1 MVTRE
6 EMKEALAERH
16 GRKTQEILARSGAAI
31 AGLGGLGSN
40 IAFSLAR
47 TGIGYLHL
55 IDFDRV
61 DITNLNRQQY
71 FIHQIGME
79 KTEALKENLL
89 QINPYLEIR
98 TDCVKVEEGNIR
110 RLLAEDRY
118 ICEAFDKAE
127 NKAMLVNGVL
137 EHFPEKYLVAASGMA
152 GSMPAASEVEE
163 VSSEVRV
170 LPGEEGVIMPID
182 QGSLEEMKTG
192 SYKFAANISSVDT
205 KKRQMTLTVYGYD
218 AYRAEDVDALV
229 ELISEVQSSTA
240 DAVRLGKEQVPIE
253 IIKERFR
260 QLTQMHV
267 AYILDSLRTT
277 TTQINNIKAYLLTA
291 LYNAPTTMGFF
302 YSAQVQHDFGRK

>member
-16 GRKTQEILARSGAAI
+16 GRKTQEILARSGAAD

-71 FIHQIGME
+71 FIHQIGMK

-98 TDCVKVEEGNIR
+98 TDFVKVEEGNIR
-110 RLLAEDRY
+110 ELLEEDRY

-127 NKAMLVNGVL
+127 NKAMLVNAVL
-137 EHFPEKYLVAASGMA
+137 EQFPEKYLVAASGMA
-152 GSMPAASEVEE
+152 GFGDSNRIRTRKVTDHFYLCGDETSDA
-163 VSSEVRV
+163 
-170 LPGEEGVIMPID
+170 EEGIC
-182 QGSLEEMKTG
+182 
-192 SYKFAANISSVDT
+192 
-205 KKRQMTLTVYGYD
+205 
-218 AYRAEDVDALV
+218 
-229 ELISEVQSSTA
+229 
-240 DAVRLGKEQVPIE
+240 
-253 IIKERFR
+253 
-260 QLTQMHV
+260 
-267 AYILDSLRTT
+267 
-277 TTQINNIKAYLLTA
+277 LTA
-291 LYNAPTTMGFF
+291 ARAALCAAHQANMIV
-302 YSAQVQHDFGRK
+302 SLILENE